1 MKKKILLTLLFCFV
15 FIFTACG
22 SPATKSNS
30 SKKLNEID
38 TQKNE
43 NKDENI
49 SENKIVWVLPEE
61 FIKITKLQDN
71 TVYLNQQLKKDGY
84 KFSVAFKG
92 VSGTGDDYYKDVM
105 KEMKNN
111 TADIASLG
119 LDAKE
124 ERVKPSVKLIKSGA
138 FLNLNNYLKSAEGK
152 KLHNA
157 FHDNIWDTV
166 KINGKICAIPV
177 QTAQDGTS
185 FAAFNKKIFGKNIA
199 FDGSSMQELDGIL
212 NKVKL
217 PKGTNGILWQLAFQD
232 ICEQSGYLYKNGVVT
247 DIKTGVVSCPFE
259 TPKIVNCLRLLHK
272 WHQEK
277 KIVALDVD
285 EKSKS
290 MISSMKFAI
299 WMGYTRDEVFERV
312 RDNMK
317 IVQLPYFFLTRTS
330 GSTGVNKISKKK
342 SEALQL
348 LSLLYTDSKYAN
360 LLIHGKKGKTYQLKN
375 GYVYDMEGNVK
386 SEYSEIFITG
396 IYDYVY
402 PWEEE
407 DFPRNRAK
415 EKRSLLGTPAMQK
428 STLMGFVPDLTGF
441 DDKMIKLYEV
451 TSKYEEIWQKKDF
464 DSALA
469 DAVKACNASESK
481 KVEKELNSQ
490 ISKWRSK

>member
-84 KFSVAFKG
+84 NFSVAFKG
-92 VSGTGDDYYKDVM
+92 VSGTGNNYYKDVM

-119 LDAKE
+119 LDAKGE
-124 ERVKPSVKLIKSGA
+124 KVEPSVKLIKSGV

-152 KLHNA
+152 KLHSA
-157 FHDNIWDTV
+157 FHDKIWDTV
-166 KINGKICAIPV
+166 KINGEICAIPS
-177 QTAQDGTS
+177 QTSQDGTA

-217 PKGTNGILWQLAFQD
+217 PKGTNGILWQLAFRD
-232 ICEQSGYLYKNGVVT
+232 ICEQLGYVYENGVVT

-259 TPKIVNCLRLLHK
+259 TSEIVEYLKLLHK
-272 WHQEK
+272 LYQEK
-277 KIVALDVD
+277 KLVALDD
-285 EKSKS
+285 GENSQ
-290 MISSMKFAI
+290 ISNMKFAV

-375 GYVYDMEGNVK
+375 GYAYDMEGNVK
-386 SEYSEIFITG
+386 SEYAETFITG
-396 IYDYVY
+396 IYDYIY

-407 DFPRNRAK
+407 EFPRNRAK

-428 STLMGFVPDLTGF
+428 STLMGFVPDLTDF

>member
-84 KFSVAFKG
+84 NFSVAFKG
-92 VSGTGDDYYKDVM
+92 VSGTGNNYYKDVM

-119 LDAKE
+119 LDAKGE
-124 ERVKPSVKLIKSGA
+124 KVEPSVKLIKSGV

-152 KLHNA
+152 KLHSA
-157 FHDNIWDTV
+157 FHDKIWDTV
-166 KINGKICAIPV
+166 KINGEICAIPS
-177 QTAQDGTS
+177 QTSQDGTA

-217 PKGTNGILWQLAFQD
+217 PKGTNGILWQLAFRD
-232 ICEQSGYLYKNGVVT
+232 ICEQLGYVYENGVVT

-259 TPKIVNCLRLLHK
+259 TSEIVEYLKLLHK
-272 WHQEK
+272 LYQEK
-277 KIVALDVD
+277 KLVALDD
-285 EKSKS
+285 GENSQ
-290 MISSMKFAI
+290 ISSMKFAV

-312 RDNMK
+312 KDNTK
-317 IVQLPYFFLTRTS
+317 IVQLPYLFFTRTS

-342 SEALQL
+342 NEAIQL

-375 GYVYDMEGNVK
+375 GYAYDMEGNVK
-386 SEYSEIFITG
+386 SEYAETFITG
-396 IYDYVY
+396 IYDYIY

-407 DFPRNRAK
+407 EFPRNRAK
-415 EKRSLLGTPAMQK
+415 EKQSLLGTPSMQK
-428 STLMGFVPDLTGF
+428 STLMGFVPDLTDF
-441 DDKMIKLYEV
+441 DDKMIGLYEV

-481 KVEKELNSQ
+481 KVERELNSQ

>member
-71 TVYLNQQLKKDGY
+71 TVFLNQQLKKDGY
-84 KFSVAFKG
+84 NFSVSFKG
-92 VSGTGDDYYKDVM
+92 VFGKENNYYKDVM

-119 LDAKE
+119 LDAKGE
-124 ERVKPSVKLIKSGA
+124 KVEPSVKLIKSGV

-152 KLHNA
+152 KLHSA
-157 FHDNIWDTV
+157 FHDKIWDTV
-166 KINGKICAIPV
+166 KINGEICAIPG
-177 QTAQDGTS
+177 QTSQDGTA

-217 PKGTNGILWQLAFQD
+217 PKGTNGILWQLAFRD
-232 ICEQSGYLYKNGVVT
+232 ICEQLGYVYENGVVT

-259 TPKIVNCLRLLHK
+259 TSEIVEYLKLLHK
-272 WHQEK
+272 LYQEK
-277 KIVALDVD
+277 KLVALDD
-285 EKSKS
+285 GENSQ
-290 MISSMKFAI
+290 ISNMKFAV

-312 RDNMK
+312 KDNTK
-317 IVQLPYFFLTRTS
+317 IVQLPYLFFTRTS

-342 SEALQL
+342 NEAIQL

-375 GYVYDMEGNVK
+375 GYAYDMEGNVK
-386 SEYSEIFITG
+386 SEYAETFITG
-396 IYDYVY
+396 IYDYIY

-407 DFPRNRAK
+407 EFPRNRAK
-415 EKRSLLGTPAMQK
+415 EKQSLLGTPAMQK
-428 STLMGFVPDLTGF
+428 STLMGFVPDLTDF
-441 DDKMIKLYEV
+441 DDKMIGLYEV

>member
-84 KFSVAFKG
+84 NFSVAFKG
-92 VSGTGDDYYKDVM
+92 VSGTGNNYYKDVM

-119 LDAKE
+119 LDAKGE
-124 ERVKPSVKLIKSGA
+124 KVEPSVKLIKSGV

-152 KLHNA
+152 KLHSA
-157 FHDNIWDTV
+157 FHDKIWDTV
-166 KINGKICAIPV
+166 KINGEICAIPS
-177 QTAQDGTS
+177 QTSQDGTA

-217 PKGTNGILWQLAFQD
+217 PKGTNGILWQLAFRD
-232 ICEQSGYLYKNGVVT
+232 ICEQLGYVYENGVVT

-259 TPKIVNCLRLLHK
+259 TSEIVEYLKLLHK
-272 WHQEK
+272 LYQEK
-277 KIVALDVD
+277 KLVALDD
-285 EKSKS
+285 GENSQ
-290 MISSMKFAI
+290 ISSMKFAV

-312 RDNMK
+312 KDNTK
-317 IVQLPYFFLTRTS
+317 IVQLPYLFFTRTS

-342 SEALQL
+342 NEALQL

-375 GYVYDMEGNVK
+375 GYAYDMEGNVK
-386 SEYSEIFITG
+386 SEYAETFITG
-396 IYDYVY
+396 IYDYIY

-407 DFPRNRAK
+407 EFPRNRAK
-415 EKRSLLGTPAMQK
+415 EKQSLLGTPAMQK
-428 STLMGFVPDLTGF
+428 STLMGFVPDLTDF
-441 DDKMIKLYEV
+441 DDKMIGLYEV

-481 KVEKELNSQ
+481 KVERELNSQ

>member
-22 SPATKSNS
+22 SPATKSDS
-30 SKKLNEID
+30 SRKSNEVD

-49 SENKIVWVLPEE
+49 SENKIVWVLPEG
-61 FIKITKLQDN
+61 FINTTSLQDN
-71 TVYLNQQLKKDGY
+71 TVFLNQQLKKDGY
-84 KFSVAFKG
+84 NFSVSFKG
-92 VSGTGDDYYKDVM
+92 VFGKENNYYKDVM

-152 KLHNA
+152 KLHSA
-157 FHDNIWDTV
+157 FYDKIWDTV

-217 PKGTNGILWQLAFQD
+217 PKGTNGILWQLAFRD
-232 ICEQSGYLYKNGVVT
+232 ICEQLGYVYENGVVT

-259 TPKIVNCLRLLHK
+259 TSEIVEYLKLLHK
-272 WHQEK
+272 LYQEK
-277 KIVALDVD
+277 KLVALDD
-285 EKSKS
+285 GENSQ
-290 MISSMKFAI
+290 ISNMKFAV

-312 RDNMK
+312 KDNTK
-317 IVQLPYFFLTRTS
+317 IVQLPYLFFTRTS

-342 SEALQL
+342 NEAIQL

-375 GYVYDMEGNVK
+375 GYAYDMEGNVK
-386 SEYSEIFITG
+386 SEYAETFITG
-396 IYDYVY
+396 IYDYIY

-407 DFPRNRAK
+407 EFPRNRAK
-415 EKRSLLGTPAMQK
+415 EKQSLLGTPAMQK
-428 STLMGFVPDLTGF
+428 STLMGFVPDLTDF
-441 DDKMIKLYEV
+441 DDKMIGLYEV

-481 KVEKELNSQ
+481 KVERELNSQ

>member
-22 SPATKSNS
+22 SPATKSDS

-84 KFSVAFKG
+84 NFSVAFKG
-92 VSGTGDDYYKDVM
+92 VSGTGNNYYKDVM

-119 LDAKE
+119 LDAKGE
-124 ERVKPSVKLIKSGA
+124 KVEPSVKLIKSGV
-138 FLNLNNYLKSAEGK
+138 FLDLNNYLKSAEGK
-152 KLHNA
+152 KLHSA
-157 FHDNIWDTV
+157 FHDKIWDTV
-166 KINGKICAIPV
+166 KINGEICAIPS
-177 QTAQDGTS
+177 QTSQDGTA

-199 FDGSSMQELDGIL
+199 FDGSSIQELNDIL

-217 PKGTNGILWQLAFQD
+217 PKGTNGILWQLAFRD
-232 ICEQSGYLYKNGVVT
+232 ICEQLGYVYENGVVT

-259 TPKIVNCLRLLHK
+259 TSEIVEYLKLLHK
-272 WHQEK
+272 LYQEK
-277 KIVALDVD
+277 KLVALDD
-285 EKSKS
+285 GENSE
-290 MISSMKFAI
+290 ISNMKFAV

-312 RDNMK
+312 KDNTK
-317 IVQLPYFFLTRTS
+317 IVQLPYLFFTRTS

-342 SEALQL
+342 NEAIQL

-375 GYVYDMEGNVK
+375 GYAYDMEGNVK
-386 SEYSEIFITG
+386 SEYAETFITG
-396 IYDYVY
+396 IYDYIY

-407 DFPRNRAK
+407 EFPRNRAK
-415 EKRSLLGTPAMQK
+415 EKQSLLGTPAMQK
-428 STLMGFVPDLTGF
+428 STLMGFVPDLTDF

>member
-71 TVYLNQQLKKDGY
+71 TVFLNQQLKKDGY
-84 KFSVAFKG
+84 NFSVSFKG
-92 VSGTGDDYYKDVM
+92 VFGKENNYYKDVM

-111 TADIASLG
+111 TADIASFG
-119 LDAKE
+119 LDAKGE
-124 ERVKPSVKLIKSGA
+124 KVEPSVKLIKSGV

-152 KLHNA
+152 KLHSA
-157 FHDNIWDTV
+157 FHDKIWDTV
-166 KINGKICAIPV
+166 KINGEICAIPG
-177 QTAQDGTS
+177 QTSQDGTA

-217 PKGTNGILWQLAFQD
+217 PKGTNGILWQLAFRD
-232 ICEQSGYLYKNGVVT
+232 ICEQLGYVYENGVVT

-259 TPKIVNCLRLLHK
+259 TSEIVEYLKLLHK
-272 WHQEK
+272 LYQEK
-277 KIVALDVD
+277 KLVALDD
-285 EKSKS
+285 GENSQ
-290 MISSMKFAI
+290 ISNMKFAV

-312 RDNMK
+312 KDNTK
-317 IVQLPYFFLTRTS
+317 IVQLPYLFFTRTS

-342 SEALQL
+342 NEAIQL

-375 GYVYDMEGNVK
+375 GYAYDMEGNVK
-386 SEYSEIFITG
+386 SEYAETFITG
-396 IYDYVY
+396 IYDYIY

-407 DFPRNRAK
+407 EFPRNRAK
-415 EKRSLLGTPAMQK
+415 EKQSLLGTPAMQK
-428 STLMGFVPDLTGF
+428 STLMGFVPDLTDF
-441 DDKMIKLYEV
+441 DDKMIGLYEV

>member
-84 KFSVAFKG
+84 NFSVAFKG
-92 VSGTGDDYYKDVM
+92 VSGTGNNYYKDVM

-152 KLHNA
+152 KLHSA
-157 FHDNIWDTV
+157 FYDKIWDTV

-217 PKGTNGILWQLAFQD
+217 PKGTNGILWQLAFRD
-232 ICEQSGYLYKNGVVT
+232 ICEQLGYVYENGVVT

-259 TPKIVNCLRLLHK
+259 TSEIVEYLKLLHK
-272 WHQEK
+272 LYQEK
-277 KIVALDVD
+277 KLVALDD
-285 EKSKS
+285 GENSQ
-290 MISSMKFAI
+290 ISNMKFAV

-375 GYVYDMEGNVK
+375 GYAYDMEGNVK
-386 SEYSEIFITG
+386 SEYAETFITG
-396 IYDYVY
+396 IYDYIY

-407 DFPRNRAK
+407 EFPRNRAK

-428 STLMGFVPDLTGF
+428 STLMGFVPDLTDF

>member
-84 KFSVAFKG
+84 NFSVAFKG
-92 VSGTGDDYYKDVM
+92 VSGTGNNYYKDVM

-119 LDAKE
+119 LDAKGE
-124 ERVKPSVKLIKSGA
+124 KVEPSVKLIKSGV

-152 KLHNA
+152 KLHSA
-157 FHDNIWDTV
+157 FHDKIWDTV
-166 KINGKICAIPV
+166 KINGEICAIPS
-177 QTAQDGTS
+177 QTSQDGTA

-217 PKGTNGILWQLAFQD
+217 PKGTNGILWQLAFRD
-232 ICEQSGYLYKNGVVT
+232 ICEQLGYVYENGVVT

-259 TPKIVNCLRLLHK
+259 TSEIVEYLKLLHK
-272 WHQEK
+272 LYQEK
-277 KIVALDVD
+277 KLVALDD
-285 EKSKS
+285 GENSQ
-290 MISSMKFAI
+290 ISSMKFAV

-312 RDNMK
+312 KDNTK
-317 IVQLPYFFLTRTS
+317 IVQLPYLFFTRTS

-342 SEALQL
+342 NEAIQL

-375 GYVYDMEGNVK
+375 GYAYDMEGNVK
-386 SEYSEIFITG
+386 SEYAETFITG
-396 IYDYVY
+396 IYDYIY

-407 DFPRNRAK
+407 EFPRNRAK
-415 EKRSLLGTPAMQK
+415 EKQSLLGTPSMQK
-428 STLMGFVPDLTGF
+428 STLMGFVPDLTDF

-481 KVEKELNSQ
+481 KVERELNSQ